1 MKSVA
6 FLLASSKAVNI
17 ENDVDRTFS
26 QDSQIASKMLK
37 MFSISKID
45 YDIIEPSLRKLVKN
59 PIIEPENNLKECFDQ
74 IPSKCK

>member
-17 ENDVDRTFS
+17 ENDVDRTLS